1 MFEEFLDEIFSPN
14 LLHDV
19 DCKLVLF
26 FFPYFLMV
34 CATGGTCGF
43 YDLRKTTKWNK
54 VIDVHMYLVIFVYM
68 HGMFAYQLKISGI

>member
-26 FFPYFLMV
+26 FFLN
-34 CATGGTCGF
+34 G
-43 YDLRKTTKWNK
+43 LRNRW
-54 VIDVHMYLVIFVYM
+54 YLRLLRFKKDNEM
-68 HGMFAYQLKISGI
+68 K